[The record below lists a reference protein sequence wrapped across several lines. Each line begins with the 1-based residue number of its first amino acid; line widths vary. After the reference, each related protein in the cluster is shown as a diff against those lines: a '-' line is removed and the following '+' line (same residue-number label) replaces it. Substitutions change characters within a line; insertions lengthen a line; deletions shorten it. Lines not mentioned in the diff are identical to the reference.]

1 MSGTS
6 LDGLDIVYVN
16 FYQDK
21 NWKYEIINSK
31 TYMYDKKWI
40 SSLENI
46 SKEKINYEMLSLKI
60 KEKLEKKRF

>member
-1 MSGTS
+1 MKQFKIIGLMSGTS

-31 TYMYDKKWI
+31 TYMYEKKWI
-40 SSLENI
+40 SS
-46 SKEKINYEMLSLKI
+46 
-60 KEKLEKKRF
+60 FW